1 MHFKLFIKPEVDLKR
16 TGSEPK
22 AVKKYLKDFLSKRDA
37 SLLRGL
43 CSRPTFEP
51 DPEPE
56 LLPLERCR
64 SVRGAGAG
72 RLNL

>member
-1 MHFKLFIKPEVDLKR
+1 MYHSVYLIERGRSAVDNIDYSK
-16 TGSEPK
+16 G
-22 AVKKYLKDFLSKRDA
+22 VLSKRDA

-43 CSRPTFEP
+43 CSRPTLEP

-56 LLPLERCR
+56 LLPFERCR
-64 SVRGAGAG
+64 SARGAGAG

>member
-1 MHFKLFIKPEVDLKR
+1 MDRNR
-16 TGSEPK
+16 TGREPEIG
-22 AVKKYLKDFLSKRDA
+22 KKYLKGFLSKRDA

-64 SVRGAGAG
+64 SARGAGAG